1 MKRGR
6 KVRLSSHILSLI
18 FVSKESIILVC
29 HLLADFL
36 EAIKK
41 DFEKASKVYKSNC
54 DDYSYG
60 KSCLKY
66 GHYSFLG
73 KGRVSEKG
81 DAKQVRKTLDC
92 KKMC

>member
-1 MKRGR
+1 M
-6 KVRLSSHILSLI
+6 
-18 FVSKESIILVC
+18 C

-54 DDYSYG
+54 DDYKYG
-60 KSCLKY
+60 KSCLKF

-73 KGRVSEKG
+73 KGKVSEKG
-81 DAKQVRKTLDC
+81 DAKMVCTLFFLKYLFIVDVFLKGIQVLRERLRVQ
-92 KKMC
+92 

>member
-1 MKRGR
+1 MI
-6 KVRLSSHILSLI
+6 VPSNPDLVVIY
-18 FVSKESIILVC
+18 VSFLVC
-29 HLLADFL
+29 HLLADYL

-73 KGRVSEKG
+73 KGRASEKG
-81 DAKQVRKTLDC
+81 DSKQVRMILKRRKIDLYH
-92 KKMC
+92 KFL